1 MKVKINKGRAKG
13 YVDAPP
19 SKSMAHRLLICAGL
33 SDGVSTVHG
42 IAESEDILATMDC
55 LKALGASI
63 QKEKGAVRVTGI
75 GKFKDSKA
83 SFDEVLKCRE
93 SGSTLRFFIPICLAM
108 GKELSLTGSQRL
120 LERPLGIYKEI
131 CCEKQMAFSQEN
143 DCIKVCGP
151 LKAGIYKMAGNVS
164 SQFVSGLLFALP
176 LLEGESRIEI
186 APPIESRSYI
196 NMTIDALK
204 TFGVYVHWDGDND
217 LVVPGGQAYGQRDVY
232 VEGDYSNAAFLEAL
246 NVLGGQVQVGNLK
259 EDTLQGDHVY
269 CRMFES
275 LMAGEADLDISDC
288 PDLGPILFSVAA
300 ALKGGV
306 FRGTARL
313 KIKESDRASVM
324 AEELEKFGVKT
335 TIEDDSVTIES
346 GGLEEPKT
354 ELYGHNDHRIVMSM
368 AVLSTIT
375 GGIIEGAEAVSKSFP
390 DFFDK
395 LLSLGIEVEKLED

>member
-63 QKEKGAVRVTGI
+63 QKEEGVVRVTGI

-83 SFDEVLKCRE
+83 SIDEVLKCRE

-120 LERPLGIYKEI
+120 LERPFGIYKDI
-131 CCEKQMAFSQEN
+131 CSEKQMAFSQEN

-196 NMTIDALK
+196 NMTIDSLK
-204 TFGVYVHWDGDND
+204 TFGVDVHWDGDND

-269 CRMFES
+269 GRMFES
-275 LMAGEADLDISDC
+275 LMAGEVDLDISDC

-346 GGLEEPKT
+346 DGLAEPQA